1 MGSQH
6 PLSRRHRG
14 RLDATFWN
22 PEDQDS
28 SVGPRPALRAD
39 VLTPADR
46 VYPVWSVGLF
56 KCWVYGRSPAS
67 VCPPSWV
74 VRIDV
79 VAQHPSGQGATRT
92 FARFAGIFGH
102 RADPA
107 DVTGHMPLI
116 WLCAVCASG
125 PCGND
130 TQLCQC
136 PWRLSS
142 GNSMAGAT
150 SCPEAAL
157 RSWDRRRL
165 ASAILADRR
174 ARL

>member
-1 MGSQH
+1 M
-6 PLSRRHRG
+6 
-14 RLDATFWN
+14 
-22 PEDQDS
+22 
-28 SVGPRPALRAD
+28 GPRPALRAD

-74 VRIDV
+74 VLIDV

-107 DVTGHMPLI
+107 DVTGLMPRI
-116 WLCAVCASG
+116 WLCAACASG
-125 PCGND
+125 PRGN
-130 TQLCQC
+130 
-136 PWRLSS
+136 
-142 GNSMAGAT
+142 AV
-150 SCPEAAL
+150 
-157 RSWDRRRL
+157 
-165 ASAILADRR
+165 
-174 ARL
+174 